1 MRVPPSYYGS
11 TKAVPLFFKVKIYSG
26 TDKLKT
32 TLRQFEL
39 YISSK
44 LENQQGK
51 PFKKNEKEWGGAEE
65 RNASKIQHHSRRN

>member
-32 TLRQFEL
+32 ILRQFGR

-44 LENQQGK
+44 LSGSCLEVVCAGIY
-51 PFKKNEKEWGGAEE
+51 FGLKKFIVLPSYEGGTL
-65 RNASKIQHHSRRN
+65 IP